1 MYGAESEKI
10 NKLIISLANE
20 GMTTQQIADVVGLKH
35 GAVGSRMKRLM
46 DEGRLKRFSERTGSV
61 DTPKGRYDILKGRY
75 ARRTGGMMDLLMQL
89 PMEQA
94 EWLCQTM
101 PDDMTIAE
109 WCAVLL
115 RDVIAEEM
123 EAKQEDNQ

>member
-1 MYGAESEKI
+1 MANGIYGRASAVLNNKI
-10 NKLIISLANE
+10 IKLANG
-20 GMTTQQIADVVGLKH
+20 GMTTQQIADAVGLTL
-35 GAVGSRMKRLM
+35 GATGSRMSLLIA
-46 DEGRLKRFSERTGSV
+46 EGRLKRFSERTGSV

-75 ARRTGGMMDLLMQL
+75 GRRTGGMMDLLMQL

-101 PDDMTIAE
+101 ADDMTIAE

-115 RDVIAEEM
+115 RDVIADEM
-123 EAKQEDNQ
+123 ET